1 MKSKGMATTKF
12 NECRMV
18 VRLLLTTAWCLF
30 CGLPLSSAATKT
42 VAGNSQATT
51 QGSTTPVDFT
61 RLQFSAGLLD
71 IVRMV
76 KANVDPEVI
85 KTFINHSR
93 ISYHP
98 SAQEVIA
105 LKKLGVS
112 DDIIVT
118 MIGHRLRPP
127 DSTQAPVR
135 QMMRTPAPEEMPT
148 SPAPLFGGGYPFH
161 PYPMHPFP
169 MYGSVTSFNNS
180 FPTYVNGYPA
190 YSGYYLQTYPLF
202 W

>member
-1 MKSKGMATTKF
+1 
-12 NECRMV
+12 
-18 VRLLLTTAWCLF
+18 
-30 CGLPLSSAATKT
+30 
-42 VAGNSQATT
+42 
-51 QGSTTPVDFT
+51 
-61 RLQFSAGLLD
+61 
-71 IVRMV
+71 MV

-85 KTFINHSR
+85 KSFINHSR

-118 MIGHRLRPP
+118 MIGHRLRAPE
-127 DSTQAPVR
+127 STQAPVR
-135 QMMRTPAPEEMPT
+135 QMMRAPASEEMPMF
-148 SPAPLFGGGYPFH
+148 PGPLFGGGYPFH
-161 PYPMHPFP
+161 PYPVHPFP

-180 FPTYVNGYPA
+180 YPSYVNGYPV
-190 YSGYYLQTYPLF
+190 YSGYYLQTYPLL